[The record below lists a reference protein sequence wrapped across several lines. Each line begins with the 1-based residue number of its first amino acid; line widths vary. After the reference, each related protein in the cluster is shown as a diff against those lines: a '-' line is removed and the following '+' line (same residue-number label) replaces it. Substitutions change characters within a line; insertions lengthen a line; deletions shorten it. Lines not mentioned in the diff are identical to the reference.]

1 MTDRSEVILR
11 VTPDSKLANEWALVL
26 ITQGLSPSLHHD
38 PGGVVLSV
46 PAGEVELALAG
57 LAAYEKENTTPVH
70 NEQNPSNDFASLI
83 AGVVVAGVLIL
94 SHAVSLRWREAA
106 PWFDRGSAAAG
117 RILDGELWR
126 IVTALTLHADL
137 VHVFSNALAAAIFV
151 TALSSIVGAG
161 LAFALIVLAGACG
174 NLANALIQGPS
185 HISVG
190 ASTAIF
196 GAVGVLGTLGL
207 IRRRREPRRS
217 RGAWIPIAAS
227 LGLLAMLGTGT
238 GRTDLLAH
246 LFGFF
251 CGAALGIP
259 VGLLFPAPPGRLMQ
273 WICGGAT
280 AAMLTYCWTLA
291 LV

>member
-1 MTDRSEVILR
+1 MKDRSEIVLR
-11 VTPDSKLANEWALVL
+11 VTPDSRVADEWALVL

-38 PGGVVLSV
+38 EGGVVLSV
-46 PAGEVELALAG
+46 PAAEVEMALAG
-57 LAAYEKENTTPVH
+57 LAAYEKENAAPV
-70 NEQNPSNDFASLI
+70 QNQNRADDFASLI
-83 AGVVVAGVLIL
+83 AGIVVAGVLIL
-94 SHAVSLRWREAA
+94 SHAVAVRWKEAA
-106 PWFDRGSAAAG
+106 PWFDQGSAEAS

-126 IVTALTLHADL
+126 TVTALTLHADL
-137 VHVFSNALAAAIFV
+137 VHLFSNAVAAAIFV

-161 LAFALIVLAGACG
+161 LAFALVVLAGACG
-174 NLANALIQGPS
+174 NLANALMQGSS

-207 IRRRREPRRS
+207 VRRRRERTRS
-217 RGAWIPIAAS
+217 RGAWIPIAAA

-251 CGAALGIP
+251 CGALLGVP
-259 VGLLFPAPPGRLMQ
+259 VGLFFPTMPGQVMQ
-273 WICGGAT
+273 WVCGSAT
-280 AAMLTYCWTLA
+280 VLVLIYCWTLA
-291 LV
+291 LG

>member
-1 MTDRSEVILR
+1 MKDPSEVVLR
-11 VTPDSKLANEWALVL
+11 VTPDYRLADEWALVL

-38 PGGVVLSV
+38 EGGVVLSV
-46 PAGEVELALAG
+46 PAAEVEMALAG
-57 LAAYEKENTTPVH
+57 LAAYEKENTAPVK
-70 NEQNPSNDFASLI
+70 NQNRADDFASLI
-83 AGVVVAGVLIL
+83 AGIVVAGVLIL
-94 SHAVSLRWREAA
+94 SHAVTVRWKEAA
-106 PWFDRGSAAAG
+106 PWFDQGSAEAS

-126 IVTALTLHADL
+126 TFTALTLHADL
-137 VHVFSNALAAAIFV
+137 VHLFSNAVATAIFV

-174 NLANALIQGPS
+174 NLANALMQGAS

-196 GAVGVLGTLGL
+196 GTVGVLGTLGL
-207 IRRRREPRRS
+207 VRRRREPARR
-217 RGAWIPIAAS
+217 RRAWIPIAAA

-251 CGAALGIP
+251 CGALLGVP
-259 VGLLFPAPPGRLMQ
+259 VGLFFPIMPGQVMQ
-273 WICGGAT
+273 WVCGSAT
-280 AAMLTYCWTLA
+280 ALVLIYCWTLA
-291 LV
+291 LG